1 MIRFICILF
10 LLLAAITARAQTDT
24 LHVYFDTDIDTLN
37 SAALS
42 YLTKHKDSIRKNDAI
57 LIIGYADERGSDE
70 YNIALSERRAGSV
83 STFFI
88 RIGIKEQRIRMVT
101 GKGEIKRR
109 NGNLKRYATDRKVDV
124 VIISDTSEG
133 KIVRRGMPDLPRKI
147 EETSVNETI
156 TLRNMNFYLSLDIHT
171 PASEATMK
179 DLLKAMNEREKL
191 KIQLEGHVCCIDDM
205 NPIHRAGAHRLSLM
219 RSIAIRKYLVDN
231 GIAEDRIKTK
241 GFGHDRPLFPL
252 EQNEKE
258 RLLNRRVEIR
268 ILAK

>member
-10 LLLAAITARAQTDT
+10 RLLFALTASAQTDT

-37 SAALS
+37 GAALS
-42 YLTKHKDSIRKNDAI
+42 YLKKHKDSIRKNDAI
-57 LIIGYADERGSDE
+57 LIIGYADERGADE
-70 YNIALSERRAGSV
+70 YNIALSERRARSV
-83 STFFI
+83 ATFFI
-88 RIGIKEQRIRMVT
+88 SKGVKEQRIRMVT
-101 GKGEIKRR
+101 GMGEIKHR
-109 NGNLKRYATDRKVDV
+109 NGNLKKYVSDRKVDV
-124 VIISDTSEG
+124 VFISDTSEG

-147 EETSVNETI
+147 GETSVNETI
-156 TLRNMNFYLSLDIHT
+156 ILRNMNFYLSLDIHT

-179 DLLKAMNEREKL
+179 DLLKVMKERENL

-205 NPIHRAGAHRLSLM
+205 NPIHRAGAHRLSLK
-219 RSIAIRKYLVDN
+219 RSIAIKKYLVDN
-231 GIAEDRIKTK
+231 GIAEERIKTK
-241 GFGHDRPLFPL
+241 GFGHDKPLFPL